1 MPAPFRLP
9 FLKSQVERDL
19 DRELAHH
26 IDLKTDALI
35 KLGHSPED
43 ARREA
48 ERLFGDQRVSRAECL
63 DIDMSVHQQT
73 RRRNALA
80 EFVQDATFAFRALR
94 HSAQSTAAMIGI
106 LALGIG
112 ATTAVFTLYDA
123 VVLKP
128 LAAGDATRLVWI
140 TNSRNDATDTDVTTG
155 AYFAWR
161 NAARSVEQMS
171 TVATTSATLLDD
183 IGPARLE
190 GGVLGQDFIR
200 ALDVRAA
207 LGRTFADRDFDAAAE
222 PTVMLAPSLWRTRF
236 NADPSVV
243 GRRIS
248 LDGVQRLVIGVLPE
262 SADLF
267 DDGLQFWLPSK
278 LSLTSADNFTTP
290 RLQVIGKLRP
300 GATIAS
306 AESELSSILAQADT
320 RPERAAEPVGAKVTR
335 LDAQLS
341 GPFRSRL
348 QLVFAAVACVLAV
361 GCANVASLLLVRGV
375 ARQRELA
382 IRASLGASRGRL
394 VRQLLTENTLMAVA
408 AGALGIVAGQSFLAM
423 LRRVLPEG
431 IPHLESVSINMAA
444 VLFALV
450 VTFACSVFVGL
461 IPALRVSRVDVRTT
475 MQNGARGTVGGRD
488 RLRRALMIAEVGVA
502 TLLLVT
508 AGLLTR
514 SAVQLDRVPLGFSAD
529 DVLTARVSLPRER
542 YGSPDAVITTQTR
555 LLEELRNARGKSPVA
570 LVSRIPLV
578 SLGISYDFGVTGRPA
593 DRNENVN
600 GAIVLAS
607 SGYFD
612 VMRMRL
618 VTGRDFDG
626 RDRTGSPRVAIVN
639 EAMAK
644 RLGLGDRVVGARIT
658 GLGGS
663 FNDRAGNAAPW
674 EIVGV
679 AADTRDWGSRNSSR
693 PQVYLPYAQTP
704 DEIWE
709 WTNRTS
715 VIVAQRAVT
724 EDGAYATSLKS
735 LQGAVERV
743 DPTLPLYDV
752 LPMRTRIESANATER
767 AYMTLLLA
775 LGATALILAAAG
787 IYAMIAYAVRQRVP
801 EIGVR
806 VALGAT
812 PSHVLGLV
820 LRWTLG
826 ATSVGVALGLVF
838 AFGASRVLGTLLFG
852 VSATDALTFAG
863 AALVMVATA
872 VATSIVPARR
882 ALAIAPDQALRSDG

>member
-1 MPAPFRLP
+1 VHAPFRLP

-35 KLGHSPED
+35 KLGRSPEE

-48 ERLFGDQRVSRAECL
+48 ERLFGDQRASRAECL
-63 DIDMSVHQQT
+63 DIDMSVHQQA
-73 RRRNALA
+73 RRRNAFA
-80 EFVQDATFAFRALR
+80 EIAQDATFAFRALR
-94 HSAQSTAAMIGI
+94 HSAQSTIAMIGI

-128 LAAGDATRLVWI
+128 LAAGDASRLVWI
-140 TNSRNDATDTDVTTG
+140 TNARSDATDSDVTTG

-161 NAARSVEQMS
+161 EAARTVEQIS

-190 GGVLGQDFIR
+190 GGVLGQDYIR
-200 ALDVRAA
+200 ALEIRAE
-207 LGRTFADRDFDAAAE
+207 LGRTFADRDFEAAAE
-222 PTVMLAPSLWRTRF
+222 PTVMLAPALWRSRF

-248 LDGVQRLVIGVLPE
+248 LDGVQRLVIGILPE

-278 LSLTSADNFTTP
+278 LSSASANNFTTP
-290 RLQVIGKLRP
+290 RLQVVGKLRA
-300 GATIAS
+300 GATVAS
-306 AESELSSILAQADT
+306 AESELSSILTQADT
-320 RPERAAEPVGAKVTR
+320 RPERASEPVTAKVTR

-361 GCANVASLLLVRGV
+361 GCANVASLLLVRGI

-394 VRQLLTENTLMAVA
+394 VRQLLTENMMLAVT
-408 AGALGIVAGQSFLAM
+408 AGAVGVATGEAFLAM
-423 LRRVLPEG
+423 LRRVLPSG
-431 IPHLESVSINMAA
+431 IPHLEAVSINASA
-444 VLFALV
+444 VLFALA
-450 VTFACSVFVGL
+450 VTFVCSVLVGL

-475 MQNGARGTVGGRD
+475 MQSGGRGTVGGRD

-514 SAVQLDRVPLGFSAD
+514 SAVQLDRVPLGFSAN

-542 YGSPDAVITTQTR
+542 YGSPDAVINAQTR
-555 LLEELRNARGKSPVA
+555 LLEETRATNGNNPVA

-578 SLGISYDFGVTGRPA
+578 SLGISYDFGVSGRPVN
-593 DRNENVN
+593 RNESVN

-607 SGYFD
+607 SEYFD

-618 VTGRDFDG
+618 VSGRDFDG
-626 RDRTGSPRVAIVN
+626 RDRTGSPRVAIIN

-644 RLGLGDRVVGARIT
+644 RLQLGDRVVGARIT

-663 FNDRAGNAAPW
+663 FDDRAGNATPW

-679 AADTRDWGSRNSSR
+679 AADTRDWGSRNASR

-715 VIVAQRAVT
+715 VLVAQGDVNET
-724 EDGAYATSLKS
+724 GAYASGLKR
-735 LQGAVERV
+735 LQDAVERV

-752 LPMRTRIESANATER
+752 LPMRERVESANATER

-775 LGATALILAAAG
+775 LGAAALVLAAAG
-787 IYAMIAYAVRQRVP
+787 IYAMISYAVRQRVP

-826 ATSVGVALGLVF
+826 ATSAGVALGLAF
-838 AFGASRVLGTLLFG
+838 ALGTSRVLGTLLFG
-852 VSATDALTFAG
+852 VGATDALTFAG
-863 AALVMVATA
+863 AALVMIATA

-882 ALAIAPDQALRSDG
+882 ALAIAPDQALRSDS